1 MKGAEIGVVRK
12 IDPPS
17 GKLVW
22 LSELQDSSVQSAMEI
37 LLFYFGLFFL
47 FENFQMIPFKVYSFL
62 KIIVKG
68 NGTFV

>member
-37 LLFYFGLFFL
+37 L
-47 FENFQMIPFKVYSFL
+47 FENFQIIPFKVFSFL